1 MGENKVPD
9 NPKKRDL
16 FAELSEMSVREVES
30 QIPGTADRETEETEG
45 TEQKAWKN
53 RIRTISQRKA
63 ARIKETAGKSGSLPD
78 EPSTEKKETEKKF
91 SVTDAE
97 PETTEILAD
106 SVQAD
111 SPSEVRP
118 KKEPDNNGILSD
130 PVQADSPSEVRP
142 KKEPDNNRILSDS
155 VQADSPSEV
164 RPKKEPDNNGI
175 FSAFGRRV
183 SSDAFKQKKDP
194 QGSGLGKLEEE
205 LHGAS
210 RNYPEEETGTVSSL
224 DLERELLNVRAEPSS
239 GSGKNERP
247 DLSEIGLEFEKNSAQ
262 NASGRSAGTDSKR
275 LADEDTFYADI
286 AIDDNEKSGP
296 VNEPLKGERY
306 DPMEEERERQEKKDR
321 LIRIL
326 LFMALM
332 LVAGALLT
340 YVTFIRDSG
349 KSDSGTSKNIA
360 SGSTEKDGSRTSES
374 AGTESDGTSTESA
387 VTEDVGDI
395 STEDLSAYL
404 SEMPAE
410 GTEIVSTADAVY
422 SYEQMVK
429 DLYFLTNRYP
439 DIIRTNIAAT
449 TLDQRA
455 VYEVLIGNPEG
466 SMHVVVTYGMRGDEY
481 ITTLLAM
488 RQLEYYCQERSKGN
502 VYRNHNYKEIFADV
516 CIHVLPMVNPDGVTL
531 SQFGIES
538 LRTKAAKDSVK
549 ACYKYD
555 KAAGLTDQSLEAYL
569 LTFGA
574 NASGVDI
581 SKNFPA
587 GWDEYTG
594 GAVQSSFEGYKGP
607 SAGSEPE
614 TQAVMNAANDRTKGI
629 VIYRATG
636 NVIYW
641 DYGSEGTVHEEGQHL
656 AESLATRSGYPL
668 TVLPKYDSTDAG
680 GCADYFIEKGIPA
693 VSLVVGE
700 GTSPVDISAFPDIWT
715 ANLNILP
722 MLANLYTNG

>member
-118 KKEPDNNGILSD
+118 KKGPDNNGILSD
-130 PVQADSPSEVRP
+130 P
-142 KKEPDNNRILSDS
+142 

-262 NASGRSAGTDSKR
+262 NASGRSAGMDSKR

-321 LIRIL
+321 LIRII

-594 GAVQSSFEGYKGP
+594 GAVQPSFEGYKGP

>member
-9 NPKKRDL
+9 NPQKRDL

-30 QIPGTADRETEETEG
+30 QIPGTAERGTEETE
-45 TEQKAWKN
+45 ESAQRSWKN
-53 RIRTISQRKA
+53 TIRTISQRK
-63 ARIKETAGKSGSLPD
+63 TAWTKGAEDTSESLSDAFITEEKNQTAENAVKSEPDSGKSGIS
-78 EPSTEKKETEKKF
+78 
-91 SVTDAE
+91 AG
-97 PETTEILAD
+97 
-106 SVQAD
+106 SVQTGSPDAVRTKAD
-111 SPSEVRP
+111 PDHSGIGALE
-118 KKEPDNNGILSD
+118 KELLGATKNH
-130 PVQADSPSEVRP
+130 VE
-142 KKEPDNNRILSDS
+142 E
-155 VQADSPSEV
+155 
-164 RPKKEPDNNGI
+164 
-175 FSAFGRRV
+175 
-183 SSDAFKQKKDP
+183 DAK
-194 QGSGLGKLEEE
+194 
-205 LHGAS
+205 
-210 RNYPEEETGTVSSL
+210 TISSL
-224 DLERELLNVRAEPSS
+224 DLERELLSVRAESS
-239 GSGKNERP
+239 SRSEKDARP
-247 DLSEIGLEFEKNSAQ
+247 DLSGISLEFEKNNEQST
-262 NASGRSAGTDSKR
+262 SAGKVRPNGNVLS
-275 LADEDTFYADI
+275 DEDTFYADI
-286 AIDDNEKSGP
+286 AANDIETRGP
-296 VNEPLKGERY
+296 VNEPLRGERY
-306 DPMEEERERQEKKDR
+306 DPLEEERERREKKDR
-321 LIRIL
+321 LIRII
-326 LFMALM
+326 LFTALM
-332 LVAGALLT
+332 LVAGVLLT

-349 KSDSGTSKNIA
+349 KSESGTSKNIA

-439 DIIRTNIAAT
+439 DIIRTNIVAT

-587 GWDEYTG
+587 GWNEYTG
-594 GAVQSSFEGYKGP
+594 GAVQPSFEGYKGS

-614 TQAVMNAANDRTKGI
+614 TQAVMNAANDRTKGV

-680 GCADYFIEKGIPA
+680 GCADYFIEEGIPA